1 MKQEHFIEVINITII
16 IIIII
21 IIVIIVIIVIIIT
34 IVFHGHPRTPWT
46 VKYHPIDSNI
56 VASGCLGSEV
66 RVWNIQKNFCMNVI
80 RYDNSVISLAFHPS
94 GQFISVASGLLVYF
108 WDWKEGMAVV
118 HGGYPLGRCPYA
130 ESRGFNMNGQ
140 PRRIISHSRNI
151 RAVMFHPDGYVFI
164 AAPDPPRVPSA
175 TFTPCRLYAFDFDLI
190 FDVSMP
196 PHIELQNLP
205 TVVPQI
211 HLYSDGGFDI
221 SQDGQHLFTCAML
234 HVPPVPSMKSYVK
247 SNCVSFSPLSHR
259 ERSVADDE
267 HDNAADGILEFIQEG
282 RRPLSRKEPDHRPNS
297 RVDILPR
304 NQLISPPHDIGLGGM
319 FDNVTT
325 PRAFDNANQ
334 PPPIPTFAQRSRVQF
349 DDVMSNDPDSNN
361 MIQFPHLIDP
371 SGYDD
376 IEMIND
382 NNNNGNDDNDND
394 NDEDD
399 EQLQPIFADK
409 KSLYEVP
416 EGWKLEVHLC
426 LFKLTFQEDGQINKA
441 NLIRYRPL
449 TSALMKAVTSAKL
462 SPTGRYALIGY
473 GVRNRGV
480 VEDHPHSLVACEVI
494 DIMDRNIKTVSIM
507 ADTED
512 EVNIAQFHPT
522 PGSGILYGTKRGK
535 VRVFQRWQN

>member
-1 MKQEHFIEVINITII
+1 M
-16 IIIII
+16 
-21 IIVIIVIIVIIIT
+21 
-34 IVFHGHPRTPWT
+34 
-46 VKYHPIDSNI
+46 
-56 VASGCLGSEV
+56 
-66 RVWNIQKNFCMNVI
+66 WNIQKNFCMNVI

-118 HGGYPLGRCPYA
+118 HGGYPIGRCPYA

-164 AAPDPPRVPSA
+164 AAPDPPRIPSA

-234 HVPPVPSMKSYVK
+234 HVPPVPSIKTYDKSN
-247 SNCVSFSPLSHR
+247 NCVSFSPLSHR

-267 HDNAADGILEFIQEG
+267 HDNAADGILEFLQEG
-282 RRPLSRKEPDHRPNS
+282 RRPNNMKEPEHRPIS
-297 RVDILPR
+297 RVDAFSESKFP
-304 NQLISPPHDIGLGGM
+304 SHDMGLGLGGLGM

-325 PRAFDNANQ
+325 PRAYNNSNQ
-334 PPPIPTFAQRSRVQF
+334 PPPVPILAQRSRVQF
-349 DDVMSNDPDSNN
+349 GDMSSDHDSSN

-371 SGYDD
+371 STYDD

-382 NNNNGNDDNDND
+382 NNNNNGDNDS
-394 NDEDD
+394 DEDD
-399 EQLQPIFADK
+399 KQLQPIFADK

-473 GVRNRGV
+473 GVRHRGV